1 MDLELKGKNALIT
14 GSSRGIGYAIATLLH
29 KEGCNVTINGRNGET
44 LKTTITS
51 FNERIH
57 GCAADVTSVDDCNT
71 LIKETINKWGSID
84 ILVCNVG
91 SGTSVKPGDENF
103 EEWQRAFLNNFYSA
117 VNVIEAAKNELSK
130 SGGSIVCISSIAG
143 MESSGAPVTYSVAKS
158 ALNAYVKNI
167 SRPLAKLGIRINAV
181 VPGNIIFEGSVWTK
195 KLSENPQ
202 DVEKM
207 LKNEVAMQR
216 FGKPQEIANFVAFLC
231 SEKSSFATGS
241 LFVVD
246 GGQTRS

>member
-29 KEGCNVTINGRNGET
+29 KEGCNVTINGRNNET
-44 LKTTITS
+44 LKKTITS

-57 GCAADVTSVDDCNT
+57 SCAADVTSVDDCNT

-84 ILVCNVG
+84 IIVCNVG

-103 EEWQRAFLNNFYSA
+103 EEWQKVFLNNFYSA

-143 MESSGAPVTYSVAKS
+143 MESTGAPVTYSVSKS

-167 SRPLAKLGIRINAV
+167 SKPLAKLGIRINAV

-202 DVEKM
+202 YVEKM

-216 FGKPQEIANFVAFLC
+216 FGKPQEIANFVVFLC

>member
-29 KEGCNVTINGRNGET
+29 KEGCNVTINGRNNET
-44 LKTTITS
+44 LKKTITT

-57 GCAADVTSVDDCNT
+57 SCAADVTRVDDCNT
-71 LIKETINKWGSID
+71 LIKETISKWGSID

-103 EEWQRAFLNNFYSA
+103 EEWQRVFLNNFYSA

-143 MESSGAPVTYSVAKS
+143 MESTGAPVTYSVAKS

-167 SRPLAKLGIRINAV
+167 SKPLAKLGIRINAM
-181 VPGNIIFEGSVWTK
+181 VPGNIIFEGSVWAK

>member
-14 GSSRGIGYAIATLLH
+14 GSSKGIGYAIATLLH
-29 KEGCNVTINGRNGET
+29 KEGCNVTINGRNNET
-44 LKTTITS
+44 LKKTITT

-57 GCAADVTSVDDCNT
+57 SCAADVTKVDDCHT

-84 ILVCNVG
+84 IIVCNVG

-103 EEWQRAFLNNFYSA
+103 EEWQKVFLNNFYSA

-143 MESSGAPVTYSVAKS
+143 MESTGAPVTYSVSKS

-167 SRPLAKLGIRINAV
+167 SKPLAKLGIRINAV
-181 VPGNIIFEGSVWTK
+181 IPGNIIFEGSVWTK

>member
-1 MDLELKGKNALIT
+1 MDLKLKGKNALIT

-29 KEGCNVTINGRNGET
+29 KEGCNVTINGRNDET
-44 LKTTITS
+44 LKKTITT

-57 GCAADVTSVDDCNT
+57 SCAADVTRVDDCNT
-71 LIKETINKWGSID
+71 LIKETISKWGSID

-103 EEWQRAFLNNFYSA
+103 EEWQRVFLNNFYSA
-117 VNVIEAAKNELSK
+117 VNVIEAAKDELSK

-143 MESSGAPVTYSVAKS
+143 IESSGAPVTYSVAKS

-167 SRPLAKLGIRINAV
+167 SKPLAKLGIRINAV

-207 LKNEVAMQR
+207 LKNKVAMQR

-246 GGQTRS
+246 GGQSR